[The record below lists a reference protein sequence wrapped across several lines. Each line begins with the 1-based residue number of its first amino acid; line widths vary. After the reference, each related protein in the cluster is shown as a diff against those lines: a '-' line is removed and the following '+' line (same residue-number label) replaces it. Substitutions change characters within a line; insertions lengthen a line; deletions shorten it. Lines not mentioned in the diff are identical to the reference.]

1 MSTWVR
7 IRRRTDGA
15 YSFME
20 SGPDDPD
27 AYTLTDA
34 AGRGSTEV
42 IATMTRG
49 TRYRLTYLGFR
60 QVLVEA
66 VEASVSE
73 REP

>member
-7 IRRRTDGA
+7 IRRRANGA
-15 YSFME
+15 YTFVE
-20 SGPDDPD
+20 TGPDDPH

-42 IATMTRG
+42 FATMTRG

-66 VEASVSE
+66 VEASISE

>member
-1 MSTWVR
+1 MSAWVR
-7 IRRRTDGA
+7 IWLKADGA
-15 YSFME
+15 YTFE
-20 SGPDDPD
+20 ETGPDDPD
-27 AYTLTDA
+27 AYTVTDA